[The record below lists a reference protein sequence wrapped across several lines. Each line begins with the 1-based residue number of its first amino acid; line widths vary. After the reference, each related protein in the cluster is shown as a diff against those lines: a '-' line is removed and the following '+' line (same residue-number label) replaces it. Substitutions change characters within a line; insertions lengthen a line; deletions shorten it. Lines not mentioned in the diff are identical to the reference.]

1 MFDQRNNWNGEEFR
15 GSREERKTVEKGT
28 LWTRASKLN
37 TNGGGIFGGFLCL
50 FFVPAAARQ
59 RLESPKRPHNSAVC
73 VNFKFDEA
81 ATCLSLS
88 LVVAQRSRSTAKKL
102 VLLIFIETFRRPY
115 RETDCRFDVFDACS
129 VAISREYIAQG
140 CFYLHRVGNA
150 WRGESESKWKRASY
164 DLID

>member
-1 MFDQRNNWNGEEFR
+1 MFDQRNKWNGEKFR

-28 LWTRASKLN
+28 LSTRASKLN
-37 TNGGGIFGGFLCL
+37 TNGEESSEAFCASSSSPLRQDSGSRARRGLIIQL
-50 FFVPAAARQ
+50 FAWI
-59 RLESPKRPHNSAVC
+59 LNSTKLPLA
-73 VNFKFDEA
+73 
-81 ATCLSLS
+81 SLS

-140 CFYLHRVGNA
+140 CFYLHRVGNM